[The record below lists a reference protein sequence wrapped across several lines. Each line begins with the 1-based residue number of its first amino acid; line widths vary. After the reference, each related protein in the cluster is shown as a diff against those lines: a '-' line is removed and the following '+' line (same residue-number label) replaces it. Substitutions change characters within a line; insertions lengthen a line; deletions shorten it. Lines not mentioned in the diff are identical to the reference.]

1 MKKIANFIK
10 ILHKVTDNINKKEKR
25 AFFSNL
31 KYNNFNEIKN
41 EFYNK
46 NSNFVTLIK
55 RVVGE

>member
-1 MKKIANFIK
+1 MKKFAHLIK

-25 AFFSNL
+25 AVFSNL

-46 NSNFVTLIK
+46 NSNFVTLMK
-55 RVVGE
+55 RLLGE